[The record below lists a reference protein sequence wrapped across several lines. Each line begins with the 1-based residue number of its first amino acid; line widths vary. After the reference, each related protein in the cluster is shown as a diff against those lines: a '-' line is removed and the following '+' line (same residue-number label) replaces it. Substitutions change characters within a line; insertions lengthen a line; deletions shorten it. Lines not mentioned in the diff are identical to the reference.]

1 MNYLFYFI
9 LDKFLVYLGSEIIL
23 TQYILLYIIKQTIQI
38 FYISNELL
46 LILKDS
52 IILLY
57 QYRKSDNVNSL
68 LQHIIPLTIR

>member
-1 MNYLFYFI
+1 MNNLFYFI
-9 LDKFLVYLGSEIIL
+9 FDKFLVYFASEIIL

-52 IILLY
+52 IISLY
-57 QYRKSDNVNSL
+57 LYRKSNNVYSL
-68 LQHIIPLTIR
+68 WQHIIPSYN